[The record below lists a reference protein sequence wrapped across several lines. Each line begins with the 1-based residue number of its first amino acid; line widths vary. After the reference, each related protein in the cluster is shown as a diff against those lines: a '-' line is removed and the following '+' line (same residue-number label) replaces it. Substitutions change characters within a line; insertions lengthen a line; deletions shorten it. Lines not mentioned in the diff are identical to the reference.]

1 MNKKWKI
8 FAVSIAALVATGCN
22 GPQDMTRENFYSV
35 QLQTPKSQLEKK
47 YGKPLYKYHD
57 EQGYEVYEY
66 VERVYVGNAIVEQN
80 YYYFFIK
87 DGVVKKKGQKVQSPP
102 PWSEPYN
109 ADPILDF

>member
-8 FAVSIAALVATGCN
+8 FAVAIAALVATGCN

>member
-1 MNKKWKI
+1 MNTKWKI
-8 FAVSIAALVATGCN
+8 FAVCMATLVLSGC
-22 GPQDMTRENFYSV
+22 GAPQDMTRENFYSV

-66 VERVYVGNAIVEQN
+66 VERVY
-80 YYYFFIK
+80 
-87 DGVVKKKGQKVQSPP
+87 GVVKKKGQKVQNPP